1 MRWLIGCAVLLS
13 ALPAMAAPV
22 TYDLT
27 GIVSQ
32 VGTSPRVPVSVGQ
45 AIPIVITLDS
55 AFPQTSPGSGQY
67 SFIGGNP
74 TVGFVGPVIAA
85 TFNGENLD
93 NFIQTVQ
100 VSSAGLS
107 ILTTGPQTGTGF
119 QLDLQG
125 SSSSTGGVIPASIDP
140 ASLTGGT
147 FFVRE
152 AFSVQTFG
160 YSGTI
165 AGGQA
170 VPEPASAALLEVGV
184 LGSLAWSAR
193 RRRTA

>member
-1 MRWLIGCAVLLS
+1 MCWLIGCAVLLS
-13 ALPAMAAPV
+13 AVPAMAAPI
-22 TYDLT
+22 TYDFT
-27 GIVSQ
+27 GIVNQ
-32 VGTSPRVPVSVGQ
+32 VGTSPLVPVSVGQ

-55 AFPQTSPGSGQY
+55 AFPQTSPNSGQY
-67 SFIGGNP
+67 SFNGGNP

-85 TFNGENLD
+85 TFDGESLD

-100 VSSAGLS
+100 VSSVGLS
-107 ILTTGPQTGTGF
+107 IFTTGPQTGTGF

-125 SSSSTGGVIPASIDP
+125 SFSSIGGAIPASIDP

-152 AFSVQTFG
+152 AFSVQTYG

-165 AGGQA
+165 AGVQA
-170 VPEPASAALLEVGV
+170 VPEPASAALLGVVV

-193 RRRTA
+193 RWRAA